1 VEGYFMTAG
10 NIVFLCIAVGGITL
24 FGAVLAW
31 ASWMEGRAKKPKS
44 ARRLA
49 DVSKQTNR
57 VGRIPTAHPAPKI
70 LSRPF

>member
-1 VEGYFMTAG
+1 MTTG
-10 NIVFLCIAVGGITL
+10 NIMFLCIAVGGITL

-31 ASWMEGRAKKPKS
+31 ASWMEGRARKPKS
-44 ARRLA
+44 ARAEA
-49 DVSKQTNR
+49 DLGERTNR